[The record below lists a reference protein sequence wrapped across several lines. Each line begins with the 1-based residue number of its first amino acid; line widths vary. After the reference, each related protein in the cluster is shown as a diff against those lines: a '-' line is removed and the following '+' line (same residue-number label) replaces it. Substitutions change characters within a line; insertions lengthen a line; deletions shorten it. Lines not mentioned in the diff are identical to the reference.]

1 MGGTMFWLLLWLV
14 VITVFALS
22 NLTTETVKFWQWP
35 VYTGPLGMIIVGAGV
50 LGALLTYVG
59 SLAHHAHQA
68 RQIRALHE
76 SVRAHEARQA
86 PSSPGGGASVAPV
99 TGGPAGEP
107 RRP

>member
-22 NLTTETVKFWQWP
+22 NLTIETVKFWQWP

-50 LGALLTYVG
+50 LGAVLTYVG

-86 PSSPGGGASVAPV
+86 PSSLGGGASVAPAS
-99 TGGPAGEP
+99 GGAAGEP

>member
-76 SVRAHEARQA
+76 SVRTHEARQA
-86 PSSPGGGASVAPV
+86 PPSLGGGASVAPAS
-99 TGGPAGEP
+99 GGPAGEP